1 MAQTKPDESKR
12 GAGVPSCSARAAST
26 AAPLSDE
33 SAGTHTALTGDPS
46 PKSTTTATVTPEK
59 VDELTAHGAALARG
73 AGAKN
78 STPVATSDA
87 ATNPRRFTRVA
98 VSEPR
103 RVARAPRREGPAR
116 VRRPLR
122 RSTRCRCGP

>member
-1 MAQTKPDESKR
+1 MPHTKPDESKR
-12 GAGVPSCSARAAST
+12 AAGLPSCSSRAAST

-46 PKSTTTATVTPEK
+46 PKSTTTATVTPAK
-59 VDELTAHGAALARG
+59 ADELAAHGAALARG
-73 AGAKN
+73 AGATN

-103 RVARAPRREGPAR
+103 RVARAPHRGGRAR
-116 VRRPLR
+116 ARRPLR
-122 RSTRCRCGP
+122 CST